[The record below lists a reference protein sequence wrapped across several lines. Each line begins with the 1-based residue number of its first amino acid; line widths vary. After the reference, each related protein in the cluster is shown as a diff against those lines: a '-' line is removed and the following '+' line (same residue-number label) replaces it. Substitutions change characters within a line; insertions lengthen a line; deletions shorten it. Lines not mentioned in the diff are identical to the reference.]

1 MIVVNEMVSI
11 AYPMCCFC
19 FVFLKKWAQQ
29 IMYMEIQR
37 FIESLY
43 QLIII
48 FWKQFKKEM
57 EKQIQ

>member
-1 MIVVNEMVSI
+1 
-11 AYPMCCFC
+11 
-19 FVFLKKWAQQ
+19 
-29 IMYMEIQR
+29 MYMEIQR